1 MVRATRPATT
11 FTNAQISAFYFS
23 PCRDEYDEV
32 ILDYY
37 RCRCGM
43 VRKQT
48 NRNGFTNLM
57 QHVLRQ
63 HPDHEASML
72 AATTAETGS
81 VVSFVRHSSQNLFA
95 WLDWIVGSN
104 LPLAF
109 CESRA
114 ARRYTNLQPI
124 SSESL
129 RAGMGGVMQAVKRK
143 IAAELPSRFGIMFDG
158 MAPLMNEVDDDLSAR
173 THLEF
178 LATMLPR
185 DFGVQ
190 AGQCR
195 FLVGDNCSVNRLF
208 ATLLGVPL
216 VGCASHR
223 LNRAVQQD
231 MAQHE
236 DDLAAVQALMI
247 KLRTLT
253 QSAKL
258 RLKTE
263 LRPVIPQDTS
273 TFAMVQRYLKVL
285 EFIDAEDDD
294 IMEVMPTPA
303 ATKRLCVLFKEL
315 KDIESVSKS

>member
-1 MVRATRPATT
+1 MVRTTRPATT
-11 FTNAQISAFYFS
+11 FTNAQISAFYFR

-37 RCRCGM
+37 RCRCGT

-48 NRNGFTNLM
+48 NRNDFHM
-57 QHVLRQ
+57 PRQ
-63 HPDHEASML
+63 HPDHEAAIL
-72 AATTAETGS
+72 DTTTAETVS
-81 VVSFVRHSSQNLFA
+81 VVNFVRHSSQNLFT

-104 LPLAF
+104 IPLAF

-114 ARRYTNLQPI
+114 AIRYTNLQPI

-129 RAGMGGVMQAVKRK
+129 RACMGGVMQAVERK
-143 IAAELPSRFGIMFDG
+143 IAAELPSRFSIMFDG
-158 MAPLMNEVDDDLSAR
+158 WTHASEHYVAWFACYKNNGVFVTPLPSMTPLMNEEDDDMSAR
-173 THLEF
+173 THLQS
-178 LATMLPR
+178 LATMLLR

-190 AGQCR
+190 AGPCR

-208 ATLLGVPL
+208 ATVLGVPL
-216 VGCASHR
+216 VGCASHQ
-223 LNRAVQQD
+223 LNRAIRQD

-263 LRPVIPQDTS
+263 LRPVIRQDTRWSS
-273 TFAMVQRYLKVL
+273 TFAMVQRYLKL
-285 EFIDAEDDD
+285 Q
-294 IMEVMPTPA
+294 M
-303 ATKRLCVLFKEL
+303 L
-315 KDIESVSKS
+315 KTTTSWR